1 MATALALLSMASALA
16 GAGYY
21 AGMRSEGN
29 RWADNAKRVWRIEWR
44 GRLYKVSLD
53 E

>member
-1 MATALALLSMASALA
+1 MEIALAFLSIASAL
-16 GAGYY
+16 AGYY